1 MLHRCVAQT
10 TESCPTYKCVVS
22 HISMSQA
29 APMPK
34 SHHSN
39 EGLPAWMKTPYHTCE
54 FVTTDT
60 WRSHVVHYL
69 CMHTSFQEDYAHV
82 FSRGLCTTWHVISS
96 MWFQAYDFKCLEKR
110 CACGHAKTRFP
121 HQLKPHINRHTI
133 HHATHMKKSR
143 HTYKQVKPRVDLLK
157 SPLATQFT
165 IQTNCRSDFWEMST
179 TQNEEKKCVWACND
193 GYFLLEP
200 NENRISQPMAIVLGA
215 VGGVLLGLICK

>member
-143 HTYKQVKPRVDLLK
+143 HTYKQVTAPGGSSQISSRYSVYY
-157 SPLATQFT
+157 
-165 IQTNCRSDFWEMST
+165 TN
-179 TQNEEKKCVWACND
+179 
-193 GYFLLEP
+193 
-200 NENRISQPMAIVLGA
+200 
-215 VGGVLLGLICK
+215 